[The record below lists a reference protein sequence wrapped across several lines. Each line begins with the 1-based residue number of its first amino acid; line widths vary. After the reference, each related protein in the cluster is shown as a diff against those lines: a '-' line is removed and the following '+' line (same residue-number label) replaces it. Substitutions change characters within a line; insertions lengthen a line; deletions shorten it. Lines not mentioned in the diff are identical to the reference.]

1 MELIFTPV
9 ILFSLLVGFYM
20 AWNIGAND
28 LANSMGTSVGSRA
41 LSIKQAILVAA
52 ILEFGGAVFVGSHVT
67 DTVRKKI
74 VDVRVLSLHI
84 GPEAFICGMLAAILG
99 AAIWITI
106 ATYFSLPVS
115 TTHSI
120 VGAVVGFGIVA
131 AGIDT
136 INFGKLAEIVASW
149 IISPIAGGILS
160 FLTFTIIKR
169 EVFDKDDKME
179 CAKRVVP
186 YFVGFVSTVLVLS
199 MVYKGLKNL
208 HLDMAIGEAFFMALV
223 IGGMSGGAT
232 HLFLKNCRTKVE
244 DEYQQVENFFRHL
257 QILTACYV
265 AFAHGAN
272 DVANAVGP
280 LAAIVSVARTGDIL
294 QRTTVPL
301 WVLVIGGIGIALG
314 IATWGQRV
322 IETIGKRITEIT
334 FTRGF
339 SAEFGAAT
347 SILICSKLGLP
358 VSTSHT
364 LVGSVV
370 GVGFAR
376 GIGAI
381 DLGVIRD
388 ILVAWLL
395 TIPVAAGLTVVI
407 YELLL
412 LIV

>member
-1 MELIFTPV
+1 
-9 ILFSLLVGFYM
+9 
-20 AWNIGAND
+20 
-28 LANSMGTSVGSRA
+28 
-41 LSIKQAILVAA
+41 
-52 ILEFGGAVFVGSHVT
+52 
-67 DTVRKKI
+67 
-74 VDVRVLSLHI
+74 
-84 GPEAFICGMLAAILG
+84 
-99 AAIWITI
+99 
-106 ATYFSLPVS
+106 
-115 TTHSI
+115 
-120 VGAVVGFGIVA
+120 
-131 AGIDT
+131 
-136 INFGKLAEIVASW
+136 
-149 IISPIAGGILS
+149 
-160 FLTFTIIKR
+160 
-169 EVFDKDDKME
+169 
-179 CAKRVVP
+179 
-186 YFVGFVSTVLVLS
+186 
-199 MVYKGLKNL
+199 
-208 HLDMAIGEAFFMALV
+208 MALM

-232 HLFLKNCRTKVE
+232 HLFLRNYRTKLE
-244 DEYQQVENFFRHL
+244 DEYQQVENFFKHL

-294 QRTTVPL
+294 QRTTVPI
-301 WVLVIGGIGIALG
+301 WILVIGGIGIALG

-370 GVGFAR
+370 GVGFAH

-381 DLGVIRD
+381 DLGVIRE
-388 ILVAWLL
+388 IIAAWLL
-395 TIPVAAGLTVVI
+395 TIPVAAGLTVMI

>member
-199 MVYKGLKNL
+199 MVYKGPEEPPPRHGHRRGVL
-208 HLDMAIGEAFFMALV
+208 HGLGDRGDEWRGDAPLFEKLQNQGRGRISAGGELLQAF
-223 IGGMSGGAT
+223 T
-232 HLFLKNCRTKVE
+232 
-244 DEYQQVENFFRHL
+244 DP
-257 QILTACYV
+257 
-265 AFAHGAN
+265 HGLLRRLR
-272 DVANAVGP
+272 P
-280 LAAIVSVARTGDIL
+280 
-294 QRTTVPL
+294 
-301 WVLVIGGIGIALG
+301 
-314 IATWGQRV
+314 WGQRCRQRRRSP
-322 IETIGKRITEIT
+322 GGDRLC
-334 FTRGF
+334 GPN
-339 SAEFGAAT
+339 G
-347 SILICSKLGLP
+347 
-358 VSTSHT
+358 
-364 LVGSVV
+364 
-370 GVGFAR
+370 
-376 GIGAI
+376 
-381 DLGVIRD
+381 
-388 ILVAWLL
+388 
-395 TIPVAAGLTVVI
+395 
-407 YELLL
+407 
-412 LIV
+412 

>member
-1 MELIFTPV
+1 
-9 ILFSLLVGFYM
+9 
-20 AWNIGAND
+20 
-28 LANSMGTSVGSRA
+28 
-41 LSIKQAILVAA
+41 
-52 ILEFGGAVFVGSHVT
+52 
-67 DTVRKKI
+67 
-74 VDVRVLSLHI
+74 
-84 GPEAFICGMLAAILG
+84 
-99 AAIWITI
+99 
-106 ATYFSLPVS
+106 
-115 TTHSI
+115 
-120 VGAVVGFGIVA
+120 
-131 AGIDT
+131 
-136 INFGKLAEIVASW
+136 
-149 IISPIAGGILS
+149 
-160 FLTFTIIKR
+160 
-169 EVFDKDDKME
+169 
-179 CAKRVVP
+179 
-186 YFVGFVSTVLVLS
+186 
-199 MVYKGLKNL
+199 
-208 HLDMAIGEAFFMALV
+208 
-223 IGGMSGGAT
+223 
-232 HLFLKNCRTKVE
+232 
-244 DEYQQVENFFRHL
+244 
-257 QILTACYV
+257 
-265 AFAHGAN
+265 
-272 DVANAVGP
+272 
-280 LAAIVSVARTGDIL
+280 VARTGDIL

>member
-1 MELIFTPV
+1 MDLIFTPV
-9 ILFSLLVGFYM
+9 ILVSLLVGFYM

-74 VDVRVLSLHI
+74 VDVKVLSLHI
-84 GPEAFICGMLAAILG
+84 GPETFICGMLAAILG

-131 AGIDT
+131 AGIDA

-160 FLTFTIIKR
+160 FFTFTIIKR
-169 EVFDKDDKME
+169 KVFDRDDKME
-179 CAKRVVP
+179 SAKRVVP
-186 YFVGFVSTVLVLS
+186 YFVGFVFVVLALS

-208 HLDMAIGEAFFMALV
+208 HLDMAIGEASLMALM

-232 HLFLKNCRTKVE
+232 HLFLRNYRTKLE
-244 DEYQQVENFFRHL
+244 DEYQQVENFFKHL

-280 LAAIVSVARTGDIL
+280 LAAIVSVARTGNIL
-294 QRTTVPL
+294 QRTTVPI
-301 WVLVIGGIGIALG
+301 WILVIGGIGIALG

-370 GVGFAR
+370 GVGFAH

-381 DLGVIRD
+381 DLGVIRE
-388 ILVAWLL
+388 IIAAWLL
-395 TIPVAAGLTVVI
+395 TIPVAAGLTVMI